1 MQNKLL
7 FADEF
12 NIRFAF
18 DDIQKLPE
26 ALKKRFFSESKIWK
40 TFLKDK
46 GKKIGID
53 GNGASGPI
61 RQRICLDKEDGI
73 YPKMR
78 NKEEWH

>member
-26 ALKKRFFSESKIWK
+26 VLKKDFFGKQNLK
-40 TFLKDK
+40 NFLKDK

-73 YPKMR
+73 YPKIR
-78 NKEEWH
+78 NKEE